1 MNLGLALRYLQII
14 AGEELLLSLY
24 LCPLH
29 YDMMFTAVFKF
40 EIPCLGCEWE
50 IL

>member
-14 AGEELLLSLY
+14 FVEELLLSLY
-24 LCPLH
+24 LFSH
-29 YDMMFTAVFKF
+29 SYDMFTVACKF
-40 EIPCLGCEWE
+40 EIPCEWE